1 MGKKFTESKA
11 FNIILAVLIALALWV
26 YVTAIIGQVGS
37 MTIRNVPITLVG
49 EDVLNSKGLM
59 IDASTKLT
67 VNVGITGGHSALVAI
82 ASNSSEFIT
91 ARLDVS
97 EISEAGEYE
106 LPCKLGLENTLTS
119 GVRLDGDST
128 QTIRV
133 VVTKMLSKTI
143 EVRGNFTGTVKDGY
157 RTNTVEITPS
167 TVRIQGPEALVNQI
181 DYAQVTIT
189 GEELTKTVS
198 GEMSFDMISSD
209 GEVLKSDEISSNV
222 NTVSVVLPVVKTLE
236 IPLTV
241 DFIYGGGITEENFAR
256 YVEPYVDI
264 QPNTIQISGEES
276 DITPLEGKSI
286 TLGKIDLADV
296 VQENQ
301 TYTFPIVLASEL
313 SNDSGISEATVT
325 ISVKGL
331 ETKTV
336 ETSNIEVINVPEGFT
351 ASAVTQSLQ
360 VQVRGPA
367 DALETVDGYQLRVV
381 VDLEGET
388 LRQAQF
394 PFQPKIYLD
403 GESTC
408 GVVNGANGYIV
419 VVNIQSQ

>member
-1 MGKKFTESKA
+1 M
-11 FNIILAVLIALALWV
+11 
-26 YVTAIIGQVGS
+26 
-37 MTIRNVPITLVG
+37 
-49 EDVLNSKGLM
+49 
-59 IDASTKLT
+59 
-67 VNVGITGGHSALVAI
+67 
-82 ASNSSEFIT
+82 
-91 ARLDVS
+91 
-97 EISEAGEYE
+97 
-106 LPCKLGLENTLTS
+106 
-119 GVRLDGDST
+119 
-128 QTIRV
+128 
-133 VVTKMLSKTI
+133 
-143 EVRGNFTGTVKDGY
+143 
-157 RTNTVEITPS
+157 
-167 TVRIQGPEALVNQI
+167 RIQGPEALVNQI

-241 DFIYGGGITEENFAR
+241 DYIYGGGITEENFAR

>member
-67 VNVGITGGHSALVAI
+67 VNVGITGGRSALVAI

-301 TYTFPIVLASEL
+301 TYTSPIVLASEL